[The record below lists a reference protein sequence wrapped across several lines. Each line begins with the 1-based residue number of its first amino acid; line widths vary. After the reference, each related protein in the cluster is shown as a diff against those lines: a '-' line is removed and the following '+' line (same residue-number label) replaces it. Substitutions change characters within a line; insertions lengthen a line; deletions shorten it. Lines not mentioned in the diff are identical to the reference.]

1 MTSTQV
7 HKGDTIRLK
16 ASFYTFAGVL
26 ADPASVTC
34 TVYDNSETPIIEP
47 AVATKDSTGV
57 YYFDYTTTALGSFS
71 FEFSG
76 TLEGKAILSRECFV
90 VIW

>member
-1 MTSTQV
+1 M
-7 HKGDTIRLK
+7 
-16 ASFYTFAGVL
+16 
-26 ADPASVTC
+26 
-34 TVYDNSETPIIEP
+34 
-47 AVATKDSTGV
+47 ATKDTTGV